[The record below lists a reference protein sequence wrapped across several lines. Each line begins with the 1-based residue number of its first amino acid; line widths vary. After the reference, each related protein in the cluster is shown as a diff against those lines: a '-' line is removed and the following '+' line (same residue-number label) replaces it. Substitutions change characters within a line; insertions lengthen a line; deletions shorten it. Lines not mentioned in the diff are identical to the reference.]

1 MRSINTLSAFN
12 ETPGE
17 NYWLVS
23 AAGPRLPPHRHRL
36 ELNWV
41 SAGQQWGDTRHFV
54 ACFLFTIITSSIE
67 LCLLQAMYMIVCY
80 ICIDYY
86 WFLVSD
92 DESVEMIHP
101 RESCRCR
108 SQVCVWWPPIF
119 HSVVVWSQSG
129 EDVTLPA
136 PHLAWTWDC
145 RTISTQWQY
154 WTHWTEIIVIM
165 KLSLTLCLALASTVS
180 GFLIKISEKLSTA
193 DCQDVLNNLEVC
205 IQDVK
210 SLLQNWFLLHCNY
223 ANFSLFTTWSWL
235 VAQIIDSPPQ
245 AEFWAFVLKKTSKR
259 AHNFSRHAY
268 SSSA

>member
-1 MRSINTLSAFN
+1 
-12 ETPGE
+12 
-17 NYWLVS
+17 
-23 AAGPRLPPHRHRL
+23 
-36 ELNWV
+36 
-41 SAGQQWGDTRHFV
+41 
-54 ACFLFTIITSSIE
+54 
-67 LCLLQAMYMIVCY
+67 
-80 ICIDYY
+80 
-86 WFLVSD
+86 
-92 DESVEMIHP
+92 MIHP

-145 RTISTQWQY
+145 RTRSTHWQY
-154 WTHWTEIIVIM
+154 WTHWTENIVIM

-180 GFLIKISEKLSTA
+180 GFLIKISEKLSTE